1 MYILDEPRL
10 YREVLEDNSK
20 INYDTIK
27 RLRAYIKFLYDDGK
41 SPSETYSILI
51 ELLRNNL
58 AGFRE
63 YLWEDRLKKL
73 IKTTRNKGNRDIV
86 RLKTV
91 KITNEELE
99 WIKEKNDINVESVL
113 FTLLLIAKT
122 TNRGGDNLWVACS
135 MDDIFTMSHAKLP
148 KIKGMT
154 IKKKRGLFCNNL
166 YENGYIDIN
175 KGSGKGLFK
184 LNYGSM
190 SNKGE
195 GLELTLTNENIG
207 YIVYE
212 YHKWRGLRVI
222 NCERCGCL
230 VLAKNNKTKYCK
242 RCYEIVHQQQK
253 NESKLRLK
261 NKKGDQ

>member
-10 YREVLEDNSK
+10 YRELMEDNSK

-27 RLRAYIKFLYDDGK
+27 RLRAYIKFLYKDGK
-41 SPSETYSILI
+41 SPSETYNIII
-51 ELLRNNL
+51 EFLRNNL

-63 YLWEDRLKKL
+63 YLWEDRLRKL
-73 IKTTRNKGNRDIV
+73 IKQVRDKKNREIIK
-86 RLKTV
+86 LKTI

-99 WIKEKNDINVESVL
+99 WIKERNDINVESVL
-113 FTLLLIAKT
+113 FILLLIAKT
-122 TNRGGDNLWVACS
+122 TNSGGEQLWVTS
-135 MDDIFTMSHAKLP
+135 SLEDIFTMSHAKLP

-154 IKKKRGLFCNNL
+154 IKKKRGLFCNSL

-175 KGSGKGLFK
+175 KGSGKGFFK

-195 GLELTLTNENIG
+195 GLELTLTNENIN

-230 VLAKNNKTKYCK
+230 VPAKNNKTKYCK
-242 RCYEIVHQQQK
+242 NCAAIIK
-253 NESKLRLK
+253 NEQNLALYLEK
-261 NKKGDQ
+261 NENLGK